1 MLRGENCF
9 LFANDAPDTLL
20 DPMKTPIYLY
30 SRQFMMLLLV
40 LSSIHCSCA
49 VWAQTYSLQPT
60 NSPLR
65 QQVDVTIDVV
75 GSVKMKSA
83 RFGVVDQHVKVEGK
97 QSYEQWLSF
106 QRATELC
113 RAIRYYSLVDSKVSI
128 GEGQVSPQLRKN
140 RKLIVDQY
148 QRQQHRIYSPQG
160 KLTRDE
166 LDLIDVQLS
175 PTIFYQLLPKG
186 PVERGDQW
194 EIQTADLSALLA
206 LDAVAQTDVQATL
219 TRVENQQAHI
229 ECTGSVGGGVNGVLT
244 QIDLK
249 LTAQY
254 ELQTHSFTRVKLIMS
269 ERREIGHAKPGLDVQ
284 ATIEVV
290 TSQTESFATLTDSI
304 ISKCNRGVK
313 SSDEMLEFVPLANG
327 IELELNRD
335 WHVMLDQPELL
346 VMRQVMRGDLIA
358 QCSLSRLQPLSDQ
371 RRMNVE
377 LLKQQIQKSLGD
389 QLAEFTETRQQM
401 LHGKYPLTYVSA
413 IGVVGEVTFQ
423 WAYHH
428 VTDSS
433 GNQYVFVFTIPNDKV
448 TQFEQQ
454 DRTIVESFTFRAEKS
469 GKQPVPAS
477 AATSTTKR

>member
-20 DPMKTPIYLY
+20 APMKTPIYLY
-30 SRQFMMLLLV
+30 SRQVMMLLLV

-60 NSPLR
+60 DSPLR

-148 QRQQHRIYSPQG
+148 QRQQHRLYSPQG

-254 ELQTHSFTRVKLIMS
+254 ELQNRSFTRVKLIMS

-304 ISKCNRGVK
+304 ISKCNRGVT

-335 WHVMLDQPELL
+335 WHS
-346 VMRQVMRGDLIA
+346 GIY
-358 QCSLSRLQPLSDQ
+358 
-371 RRMNVE
+371 
-377 LLKQQIQKSLGD
+377 
-389 QLAEFTETRQQM
+389 QM
-401 LHGKYPLTYVSA
+401 LHTQCAFPNTFIASSA
-413 IGVVGEVTFQ
+413 
-423 WAYHH
+423 
-428 VTDSS
+428 
-433 GNQYVFVFTIPNDKV
+433 
-448 TQFEQQ
+448 
-454 DRTIVESFTFRAEKS
+454 RAI
-469 GKQPVPAS
+469 
-477 AATSTTKR
+477 